1 MAQSKSSNQWMQEHF
16 SDEYVKKAKA
26 LGYRS
31 RATFKLIEIIEKDK
45 LIQSGMNV
53 VDLGAAPGG
62 WSEYVRKIVGKKQK
76 VVALDILE
84 IDPIEGVD
92 FIQGDFR
99 DNEVYEQLNKVLNGA
114 PIDVVIS
121 DMAPNLSGNKAIDQ
135 PSAMYLCELAL
146 ETAQAILVKDGA
158 FLVKVFQGE
167 GFEAFKKQVDA
178 SFAKVIIRK
187 PKSSRAR
194 SNEVY
199 ILAKGFKKYK

>member
-1 MAQSKSSNQWMQEHF
+1 MARSKSSNQWMQEHLN
-16 SDEYVKKAKA
+16 DEYVKKAKE

-45 LIQSGMNV
+45 LVRTGMNV

-62 WSEYVRKIVGKKQK
+62 WSEYVRGIVGKKQK
-76 VVALDILE
+76 VIALDILDIE
-84 IDPIEGVD
+84 PIEGVD

-99 DNEVYEQLNKVLNGA
+99 EDKVFEQLNEILDGA
-114 PIDVVIS
+114 PIDVVLS

-146 ETAQAILVKDGA
+146 ETAVAVLVDGGT
-158 FLVKVFQGE
+158 FLVKVFQGT
-167 GFEAFKKQVDA
+167 GFDEYKKQVA
-178 SFAKVIIRK
+178 SSFDKVLIRK

-199 ILAKGFKKYK
+199 ILAKGFKKQ

>member
-1 MAQSKSSNQWMQEHF
+1 MARSKSSNDWIQEHLN
-16 SDEYVKKAKA
+16 DEYVKKAKA

-31 RATFKLIEIIEKDK
+31 RATFKLIEVVEKDK
-45 LIQSGMNV
+45 IIQSGMNV

-62 WSEYVRKIVGKKQK
+62 WSEYARKLVGKKQR
-76 VVALDILE
+76 VIALDILD

-99 DNEVYEQLNKVLNGA
+99 ENEVYDQLNALLDGA
-114 PIDVVIS
+114 PINVVLS

-146 ETAQAILVKDGA
+146 ETAENILVEGGT
-158 FLVKVFQGE
+158 FLVKVFQGV
-167 GFEAFKKQVDA
+167 GFEAYQKQVAA
-178 SFAKVIIRK
+178 SFSKIIIRK

-199 ILAKGFKKYK
+199 ILAKGFKKK

>member
-1 MAQSKSSNQWMQEHF
+1 MQEHLN
-16 SDEYVKKAKA
+16 DEYVKKAKA

-62 WSEYVRKIVGKKQK
+62 WSEYVRSIVGKKQK
-76 VVALDILE
+76 VIALDILDIE
-84 IDPIEGVD
+84 PISGVD

-99 DNEVYEQLNKVLNGA
+99 ENEVYERLEKVLDGA
-114 PIDVVIS
+114 PINVVLS

-135 PSAMYLCELAL
+135 PGAMYLCELAL
-146 ETAQAILVKDGA
+146 ETAQAILVEGGS
-158 FLVKVFQGE
+158 FLVKVFQGS
-167 GFEAFKKQVDA
+167 GFDEYKKQVA
-178 SFAKVIIRK
+178 GSFDKVLIRK

-199 ILAKGFKKYK
+199 ILGKGFKK

>member
-45 LIQSGMNV
+45 FIQSGMNV

-76 VVALDILE
+76 VVALDILD

-99 DNEVYEQLNKVLNGA
+99 DNEVYEQLNRVLDGV

-146 ETAQAILVKDGA
+146 ETAQAILVKEGA
-158 FLVKVFQGE
+158 FLVKVFQGV

-199 ILAKGFKKYK
+199 ILARGFKK

>member
-1 MAQSKSSNQWMQEHF
+1 MARSKSSNDWMQEHLN
-16 SDEYVKKAKA
+16 DEYVKKAKA

-31 RATFKLIEIIEKDK
+31 RATFKLIEVVEKDK
-45 LIQSGMNV
+45 LIKPNMNV

-62 WSEYVRKIVGKKQK
+62 WSEYARKLVGKKQR
-76 VVALDILE
+76 VIALDILD
-84 IDPIEGVD
+84 IDPITGVD

-99 DNEVYEQLNKVLNGA
+99 ENEVYEQLNALLEGA
-114 PIDVVIS
+114 PIHVVLS

-146 ETAQAILVKDGA
+146 ETAENILVEGGS
-158 FLVKVFQGE
+158 FLVKVFQGV
-167 GFEAFKKQVDA
+167 GFEAYQKQVEA
-178 SFAKVIIRK
+178 SFSKVIIRK

-199 ILAKGFKKYK
+199 ILAKGFKKK

>member
-1 MAQSKSSNQWMQEHF
+1 MAQSKSSHQWMQEHL

-31 RATFKLIEIIEKDK
+31 RATFKLIELIEKDK
-45 LIQSGMNV
+45 LIQPGMNV

-76 VVALDILE
+76 VIALDILYIE
-84 IDPIEGVD
+84 PIEGVD

-146 ETAQAILVKDGA
+146 ETAQAILVKEGT
-158 FLVKVFQGE
+158 FLVKVFQGA
-167 GFEAFKKQVDA
+167 GFDVFKKQVAA
-178 SFAKVIIRK
+178 SFKKVMIRK
-187 PKSSRAR
+187 PKASRAR

-199 ILAKGFKKYK
+199 ILAKGFKK

>member
-1 MAQSKSSNQWMQEHF
+1 MARSKSSNQWMQEHLN
-16 SDEYVKKAKA
+16 DEYVKKAKA

-31 RATFKLIEIIEKDK
+31 RATFKLVEIIEKDK
-45 LIQSGMNV
+45 LIQPHMNV

-76 VVALDILE
+76 VIGLDILA

-99 DNEVYEQLNKVLNGA
+99 EDAVFEQLNKLLAGAAIHVVL
-114 PIDVVIS
+114 S

-146 ETAQAILVKDGA
+146 ETAQTVLIEGGS
-158 FLVKVFQGE
+158 FLVKVFQGT
-167 GFEAFKKQVDA
+167 GFDAYKKQVA
-178 SFAKVIIRK
+178 ESFDKVLIRK

-199 ILAKGFKKYK
+199 ILAKGFKKQ

>member
-1 MAQSKSSNQWMQEHF
+1 MARSKSSNQWMQEHLN
-16 SDEYVKKAKA
+16 DEYVKKAKA

-62 WSEYVRKIVGKKQK
+62 WSEYVRNIVGKKQK
-76 VVALDILE
+76 VIALDILD

-99 DNEVYEQLNKVLNGA
+99 ENEVYEQLNKILEGA
-114 PIDVVIS
+114 PIDVVLS

-135 PSAMYLCELAL
+135 PGAMYLCELAL
-146 ETAQAILVKDGA
+146 ETAQAILVEGGS
-158 FLVKVFQGE
+158 FLVKVFQGA
-167 GFEAFKKQVDA
+167 GFEEYKKQVA
-178 SFAKVIIRK
+178 NSFDKVLIRK

-199 ILAKGFKKYK
+199 ILGRGFKK

>member
-1 MAQSKSSNQWMQEHF
+1 MARSKSSNGWMQEHLN
-16 SDEYVKKAKA
+16 DEYVKKAKA

-31 RATFKLIEIIEKDK
+31 RATFKLIEVVEKDK
-45 LIQSGMNV
+45 IIQSGMNV

-62 WSEYVRKIVGKKQK
+62 WSEYTRKLVGKKQR
-76 VVALDILE
+76 VIALDILD

-99 DNEVYEQLNKVLNGA
+99 ENDVYEQLNTLLNGA
-114 PIDVVIS
+114 PIHVVLS
-121 DMAPNLSGNKAIDQ
+121 DMAPNMSGNKAIDQ

-146 ETAQAILVKDGA
+146 ETAENILVEGGS
-158 FLVKVFQGE
+158 FLVKVFQGV
-167 GFEAFKKQVDA
+167 GFEAYQKQVEA
-178 SFAKVIIRK
+178 SFSKVIIRK

-199 ILAKGFKKYK
+199 ILAKGFKKK

>member
-1 MAQSKSSNQWMQEHF
+1 MARSKSSNDWMQEHLN
-16 SDEYVKKAKA
+16 DEYVKKAKA

-31 RATFKLIEIIEKDK
+31 RATFKLIEVVEKDK
-45 LIQSGMNV
+45 LIKPNMNV

-62 WSEYVRKIVGKKQK
+62 WSEYARKLVGKKQR
-76 VVALDILE
+76 VIALDILD
-84 IDPIEGVD
+84 IAPITGVD

-99 DNEVYEQLNKVLNGA
+99 ENEVYEQLNILLEGA
-114 PIDVVIS
+114 PIHVVLS

-146 ETAQAILVKDGA
+146 ETAENILVEGGS
-158 FLVKVFQGE
+158 FLVKVFQGV
-167 GFEAFKKQVDA
+167 GFEAYQKQVEA
-178 SFAKVIIRK
+178 SFSKVIIRK

-199 ILAKGFKKYK
+199 ILAKGFKKK

>member
-1 MAQSKSSNQWMQEHF
+1 MARSKSSNQWMQEHLN
-16 SDEYVKKAKA
+16 DEYVKKAKE

-45 LIQSGMNV
+45 LVRTGMNV

-62 WSEYVRKIVGKKQK
+62 WSEYVRGIVGKKQK
-76 VVALDILE
+76 VIALDILDIE
-84 IDPIEGVD
+84 PIEGVD

-99 DNEVYEQLNKVLNGA
+99 EDKVFEQLNEILDGA
-114 PIDVVIS
+114 PIDMVLS

-146 ETAQAILVKDGA
+146 ETAVAVLVDGGT
-158 FLVKVFQGE
+158 FLVKVFQGT
-167 GFEAFKKQVDA
+167 GFDEYKKQVA
-178 SFAKVIIRK
+178 SSFDKVLIRK

-199 ILAKGFKKYK
+199 ILAKGFKKQ

>member
-1 MAQSKSSNQWMQEHF
+1 MAQSKSSHQWMQEHL

-31 RATFKLIEIIEKDK
+31 RATFKLIELIEKDK
-45 LIQSGMNV
+45 LIQPGMNV

-76 VVALDILE
+76 VIALDILDIE
-84 IDPIEGVD
+84 PIEGVD

-146 ETAQAILVKDGA
+146 ETAQAILVKEGT
-158 FLVKVFQGE
+158 FLVKVFQGA
-167 GFEAFKKQVDA
+167 GFDVFKKQVAA
-178 SFAKVIIRK
+178 SFKKVMIRK
-187 PKSSRAR
+187 PKASRAR

-199 ILAKGFKKYK
+199 ILAKGFKK

>member
-45 LIQSGMNV
+45 FIQSGMNV

-62 WSEYVRKIVGKKQK
+62 WSEYVRKIIGKKQK
-76 VVALDILE
+76 VVALDILD

-99 DNEVYEQLNKVLNGA
+99 DNEVYEQLNRVLDGA

-146 ETAQAILVKDGA
+146 ETAQAILVKEGA
-158 FLVKVFQGE
+158 FLVKVFQGV

-199 ILAKGFKKYK
+199 ILARGFKK

>member
-1 MAQSKSSNQWMQEHF
+1 MARSKSSNQWMQEHLN
-16 SDEYVKKAKA
+16 DEYVKKAKA

-31 RATFKLIEIIEKDK
+31 RATFKLVEIIEKDK
-45 LIQSGMNV
+45 LIQPHMNV

-62 WSEYVRKIVGKKQK
+62 WSEYVRQVVGKKQK
-76 VVALDILE
+76 VIGLDILE
-84 IDPIEGVD
+84 IEPIEGVD

-99 DNEVYEQLNKVLNGA
+99 EAVVFEKLKTLLAGA
-114 PIDVVIS
+114 PIHVVLS

-146 ETAQAILVKDGA
+146 ETAQTVLVEGGA
-158 FLVKVFQGE
+158 FLVKVFQGS
-167 GFEAFKKQVDA
+167 GFDAYKQQVA
-178 SFAKVIIRK
+178 ESFDKVLIRK

-199 ILAKGFKKYK
+199 ILAKGFKKQ

>member
-1 MAQSKSSNQWMQEHF
+1 MARSKSSNGWMQEHLN
-16 SDEYVKKAKA
+16 DEYVKKAKA

-31 RATFKLIEIIEKDK
+31 RATFKLIEVVEKDK
-45 LIQSGMNV
+45 IIQSGMNI

-62 WSEYVRKIVGKKQK
+62 WSEYARKLVGKKQR
-76 VVALDILE
+76 VIALDILD

-99 DNEVYEQLNKVLNGA
+99 ENDVYDQLNTLLDGA
-114 PIDVVIS
+114 PINVVLS
-121 DMAPNLSGNKAIDQ
+121 DMAPNMSGNKAIDQ

-146 ETAQAILVKDGA
+146 ETAENILVEGGT
-158 FLVKVFQGE
+158 FLVKVFQGV
-167 GFEAFKKQVDA
+167 GFEAYQKQVEA
-178 SFAKVIIRK
+178 SFSKVIIRK

-199 ILAKGFKKYK
+199 ILAKGFKKK

>member
-1 MAQSKSSNQWMQEHF
+1 MARSKSSNQWMQEHLN
-16 SDEYVKKAKA
+16 DEYVKKANA

-45 LIQSGMNV
+45 LIQPGMNV

-62 WSEYVRKIVGKKQK
+62 WSEYVRSIVGKKQK
-76 VVALDILE
+76 VIALDILDIE
-84 IDPIEGVD
+84 PISGVD

-99 DNEVYEQLNKVLNGA
+99 ENEVYERLEKVLDGA
-114 PIDVVIS
+114 PINVVLS

-135 PSAMYLCELAL
+135 PGAMYLCELAL
-146 ETAQAILVKDGA
+146 ETAQLILVEGGS
-158 FLVKVFQGE
+158 FLVKVFQGA
-167 GFEAFKKQVDA
+167 GFEEYKKQVKD
-178 SFAKVIIRK
+178 SFDKVFIRK

-199 ILAKGFKKYK
+199 ILGKGFKK

>member
-1 MAQSKSSNQWMQEHF
+1 MARSKSSNQWMQEHLN
-16 SDEYVKKAKA
+16 DEYVKKAKA

-31 RATFKLIEIIEKDK
+31 RATFKLIEIIEKDN

-62 WSEYVRKIVGKKQK
+62 WSEYVRGIIGKKQK
-76 VVALDILE
+76 VIALDILDIE
-84 IDPIEGVD
+84 PIEGVD
-92 FIQGDFR
+92 FILGDFR
-99 DNEVYEQLNKVLNGA
+99 ENEVLAQLNTLLNGA
-114 PIDVVIS
+114 PIDVVLS

-146 ETAQAILVKDGA
+146 ETAQTILKEDGT
-158 FLVKVFQGE
+158 FLVKVFQGT
-167 GFEAFKKQVDA
+167 GFDEYKKQVSS
-178 SFAKVIIRK
+178 SFKKVLIRK

-199 ILAKGFKKYK
+199 ILAKGFKK

>member
-1 MAQSKSSNQWMQEHF
+1 MARSKSSNQWMQEHLN
-16 SDEYVKKAKA
+16 DEYVKKAKA

-31 RATFKLIEIIEKDK
+31 RATFKLAEIIEKDK
-45 LIQSGMNV
+45 LIQAHMNV

-76 VVALDILE
+76 VIGLDILD

-99 DNEVYEQLNKVLNGA
+99 EEAIFEQLNELLVGA
-114 PIDVVIS
+114 PIHVVLS

-146 ETAQAILVKDGA
+146 ETAQTVLVEGGS
-158 FLVKVFQGE
+158 FLVKVFQGT
-167 GFEAFKKQVDA
+167 GFDTYKKQVA
-178 SFAKVIIRK
+178 GSFDKVLIRK

-199 ILAKGFKKYK
+199 ILAKGFKK

>member
-1 MAQSKSSNQWMQEHF
+1 MQEHF